1 MATQD
6 QLIRGIKAA
15 EAAGDLESA
24 RALAQELAK
33 TVQAP
38 TQEQGIGKRLLTGAK
53 AGIQRGYLGAKGLV
67 SDLTPEEQ
75 ATAAQAKQ
83 QIESGGIPASIGAGA
98 IELPFYL
105 AASRVAPGAGLPAF
119 VARTGL
125 SGLVGAGLAP
135 TDRAQ
140 SGIISAAGSVAGEAI
155 PYAVG
160 AAQRVIEPFYAKGQE
175 RVLSRLLQRVTGD
188 KAGDIAQRL
197 AGAREII
204 PGSKPTAAEAAQP
217 SGGLA
222 ALQRWAEQADPEAY
236 AFRRMTQADARK
248 AALETIAGTP
258 EQKAAAI
265 AAREAIAGPLYEAAK
280 SQIVPVNEEFIGLLQ
295 RPSMNKA
302 LREASRIA
310 AEKGDPIAK
319 NMAEDILSGA
329 KHGYI
334 SGEGL
339 HWLKIGLDSLRSK
352 SQTTAGREMQ
362 RALGDTISQ
371 FEAWREVNIPA
382 YAKAQQAYKAASK
395 PVSQQQI
402 GQAMLEKLQPALAEY
417 GPLTSERAASY
428 AQALR
433 SGDQLARTATG
444 FKGASLGD
452 IMTSEQLSV
461 FENVAQ
467 DLSRRSAADVA
478 GRGIGSNTFQNLAM
492 QNLAERAGYPAQM
505 IGAMGKMPVISYGM
519 DKAEQE
525 MKSRLAAALLDPEET
540 ARLLQMQSGPLARLF
555 AQRTQPYYGA
565 VGAALAQPSGAR

>member
-38 TQEQGIGKRLLTGAK
+38 TQERGVGERLLTGAK

-83 QIESGGIPASIGAGA
+83 QIEAGGIPASIGAGA

-119 VARTGL
+119 AARTGL

-222 ALQRWAEQADPEAY
+222 ALQRWAEQADPEEY
-236 AFRRMTQADARK
+236 AFRRAKQAAARE
-248 AALETIAGTP
+248 AALEEIAGTP

-265 AAREAIAGPLYEAAK
+265 AAREATAGPLYKQAK
-280 SQIVPVNEEFIGLLQ
+280 SEIIPVDDEFRKFLG
-295 RPSMNKA
+295 RPSFKRA
-302 LREASRIA
+302 LREASQLA
-310 AEKGDPIAK
+310 SEASDPISK
-319 NMAEDILSGA
+319 DMVKQIMSGTEQ
-329 KHGYI
+329 GYI

-339 HWLKIGLDSLRSK
+339 HWLKIGLDSLRTK
-352 SQTTAGREMQ
+352 GRTTMSDEMQ
-362 RALGDTISQ
+362 RALQNTISD
-371 FEAWREVNIPA
+371 FESWREKNIPV
-382 YAKAQQAYKAASK
+382 YASAQQAYKELSK
-395 PVSQQQI
+395 PISQQEI
-402 GQAMLEKLQPALAEY
+402 GQAMLEKLQSALSEK
-417 GPLTSERAASY
+417 GPLIRERAEAY

-433 SGDQLARTATG
+433 SGDQLAKSATG
-444 FKGASLGD
+444 FHGASLSQL
-452 IMTSEQLSV
+452 MTPEQLGV

-467 DLSRRSAADVA
+467 DLSRRAAANEA
-478 GRGIGSNTFQNLAM
+478 GRGMGSNTFQNLAM
-492 QNLAERAGYPAQM
+492 QNLAEQAGYPAQFF
-505 IGAMGKMPVISYGM
+505 GAMNKLPFISSGM
-519 DKAEQE
+519 NKAEQE

-555 AQRTQPYYGA
+555 AQKTQPYYGA